1 MGTKTGTDV
10 DDDTLAYTITA
21 GNDGGLF
28 AMNSTSGAITV
39 ASGLNHETASSHSL
53 TVQAAD
59 AALSATATVTVTV
72 GDVNE
77 VPSISASTYTIAENA
92 SVGATVG
99 TKTGTDVDDDTLAY
113 TITAGNDGGLF
124 AMNSTSGAIT
134 VASGLNH
141 ETASSHS
148 LTVQAADAALS
159 ATATVTVTVG
169 DVNEVPSISAST
181 YTIAE
186 NASVG
191 ATVGTKTGTD
201 VDDDTLAYTITAGN
215 DGGLFAMNSTS
226 GAITVAS
233 GLNHE
238 TASSHS
244 LTVQAAD
251 AALSATATVI
261 VNVTDVNEVPSIS
274 ASSFTIAEDASVGAE
289 VGTKTGTDVDDDTLA
304 YTITAG
310 NDGGLFAMNSTS
322 GLITVASGLNHE
334 EASSH
339 SLTVQ
344 AADAALSATAT
355 VTVTVSDVT
364 EAPSISS
371 STFTIAENASVGAEV
386 GTKTGTDVDDGDTLS
401 YSITDG
407 NDDGL
412 FTINSGSGLI
422 TVASGLNHEAVSSHS
437 LAVTATDTSSASAT
451 ATVTVNVTDVNEVP
465 SISASTYTIAE
476 NASEGAAVG
485 TKTGTDVDGD
495 TLTYTITAGND
506 GGLFAINSGSG
517 AITVASGLNHE
528 TASSH
533 SLTVQAADAALSATA
548 TVTVTVSDV
557 NEVPSISASSYTI
570 AENASVGA
578 TVGTKTGTDVDDDT
592 LAYTITAGNDGG
604 LFAINSG
611 SGAITVASGLNHETA
626 SSHSLTVQAAD
637 AALSATATVTVTVS
651 DVNETPSISASTFTI
666 AENASVN
673 DAVGTKTGT
682 DVDDDTLTYTIT
694 EGNDGGLFAIN
705 SGSGAITV
713 ASGLNHETASSHS
726 LTVQAADA
734 ALSATATVTV
744 NVTDVNEVPSISAS
758 SFTIAEDA
766 SVGATVGTKTGTD
779 VDDDTLAYT
788 ITAGNDGGLFAIN
801 SGSGAI
807 TVASGLNH
815 ETASSHSLTVQA
827 ADAAL

>member
-1 MGTKTGTDV
+1 MWIAINSGSGAITVASGLNHETASSHSLTVQAADAALSATATVTVTVGDVNEVPSISASTYTIAENASVGATVGTKTGTDV

-251 AALSATATVI
+251 AALSATATV
-261 VNVTDVNEVPSIS
+261 
-274 ASSFTIAEDASVGAE
+274 
-289 VGTKTGTDVDDDTLA
+289 
-304 YTITAG
+304 
-310 NDGGLFAMNSTS
+310 
-322 GLITVASGLNHE
+322 
-334 EASSH
+334 
-339 SLTVQ
+339 
-344 AADAALSATAT
+344 T
-355 VTVTVSDVT
+355 VTV
-364 EAPSISS
+364 
-371 STFTIAENASVGAEV
+371 G
-386 GTKTGTDVDDGDTLS
+386 
-401 YSITDG
+401 
-407 NDDGL
+407 
-412 FTINSGSGLI
+412 
-422 TVASGLNHEAVSSHS
+422 
-437 LAVTATDTSSASAT
+437 
-451 ATVTVNVTDVNEVP
+451 DVNEVP
-465 SISASTYTIAE
+465 SISAST
-476 NASEGAAVG
+476 
-485 TKTGTDVDGD
+485 
-495 TLTYTITAGND
+495 
-506 GGLFAINSGSG
+506 
-517 AITVASGLNHE
+517 
-528 TASSH
+528 
-533 SLTVQAADAALSATA
+533 
-548 TVTVTVSDV
+548 
-557 NEVPSISASSYTI
+557 YTI

-604 LFAINSG
+604 LFAMNST

-637 AALSATATVTVTVS
+637 AALSATATVTVTVG
-651 DVNETPSISASTFTI
+651 DVNEVPSISASTYTI
-666 AENASVN
+666 AENASVG
-673 DAVGTKTGT
+673 ATVGTKTGT
-682 DVDDDTLTYTIT
+682 DVDDDTLAYTIT
-694 EGNDGGLFAIN
+694 AGNDGGLFAMN
-705 SGSGAITV
+705 STSGAITV

-744 NVTDVNEVPSISAS
+744 TVGDVNEVPSISAS
-758 SFTIAEDA
+758 TYTIAENA

-788 ITAGNDGGLFAIN
+788 ITAGNDGGLFAMN
-801 SGSGAI
+801 STSGAI

-827 ADAAL
+827 ADAALSATATVTVTVGDVNEVPSISASTYTIAENASVGATVGTKTGTDVDDDTLAYTITAGNDGGLFAMNSTSGAITVASGLNHETASSHSLTVQAADAALSATATVTVTVGDVNEVPSISASTYTIAENASVGATVGTKTGTDVDDDTLAYTITAGNDGGLFAMNSTSGAITVASGLNHETASSHSLTVQAADAALSATAM